1 MIKIKFSEED
11 IKFLKY
17 ERYHNENSKAQEKME
32 VLYLKSKGLTHN
44 EICKICDISR
54 PTLVKYL
61 KAYVAKG
68 LDGLKETKYKGQ
80 PSELSKHIIE
90 IKEYFK
96 NNPPS
101 STAEAQAKIHE
112 ITGIKRSPT
121 QIRLFLNKLGMSCRK
136 LGVVPGKG
144 ITPEKIQEQ
153 EIFKDID
160 LMPRL
165 EEAKEGKR
173 EFFF

>member
-1 MIKIKFSEED
+1 MIKITFSKED
-11 IKFLKY
+11 IKYIKY
-17 ERYHNENSKAQEKME
+17 ERYHNENHKTQEKME
-32 VLYLKSKGLTHN
+32 ALYLKSKGLAHN
-44 EICKICDISR
+44 EICNICDITR
-54 PTLVKYL
+54 ATLVKYL

-101 STAEAQAKIHE
+101 STAEAQAKIEE

-121 QIRLFLNKLGMSCRK
+121 QIRLFLKKMGMSCRK

-153 EIFKDID
+153 DIFKNID

-173 EFFF
+173 VFFF

>member
-1 MIKIKFSEED
+1 MIKINFSKED

-17 ERYHNENSKAQEKME
+17 ERYHNENHKTQEKME
-32 VLYLKSKGLTHN
+32 ALYLKSKGLEHN
-44 EICKICDISR
+44 EICKICDITR
-54 PTLVKYL
+54 ATLVKYL
-61 KAYVAKG
+61 KVYVAKG

-80 PSELSKHIIE
+80 RSELSKHIIE

-101 STAEAQAKIHE
+101 STVEAQAKIQK

-121 QIRLFLNKLGMSCRK
+121 QIRLFLKKLGMSCRK

-144 ITPEKIQEQ
+144 ITPEKIEEQ
-153 EIFKDID
+153 KIFKDID
-160 LMPRL
+160 LIPRL

-173 EFFF
+173 AVFF